1 MWSPVSWIGSVRF
14 FMVLLPVFGPQTL
27 RPLRVVPSQRRK
39 AEALVARPWVVGRQY
54 VESLESARK
63 MPFHPVWPLRG

>member
-1 MWSPVSWIGSVRF
+1 
-14 FMVLLPVFGPQTL
+14 MVLLPVFGPQTL

-54 VESLESARK
+54 VESLESAMK
-63 MPFHPVWPLRG
+63 MPFHPV